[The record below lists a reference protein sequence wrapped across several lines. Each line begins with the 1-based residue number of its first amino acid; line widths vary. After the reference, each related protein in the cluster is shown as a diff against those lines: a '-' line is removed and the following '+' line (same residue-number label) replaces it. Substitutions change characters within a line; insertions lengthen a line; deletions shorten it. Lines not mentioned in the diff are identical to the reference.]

1 MKRLSTL
8 VLMATLLAACAGPA
22 TPPSEGFAIYL
33 LAEKL
38 PPAEVARADLGTLK
52 LEGEPILSTED
63 IVAYISGT
71 HQITLTPSAMERLGQ
86 LKVPV
91 SGAGIPF
98 VVCVDKE
105 PIYRGA
111 FWSPLSSL
119 SFDGV
124 AIMLLPGVLPG
135 ARLDYVRIEAN
146 SVGERPDPRSLAS
159 MLTTP
164 FASIRRRRWI
174 FCLRCRPRR
183 RPDLALAARCASGP
197 RRLSSCWNWQCA
209 RALRPRSA
217 RSLRAPIAP
226 RGRSC

>member
-22 TPPSEGFAIYL
+22 TPASEGFAIYL

-38 PPAEVARADLGTLK
+38 SPAEVARADPGTLE
-52 LEGEPILSTED
+52 LEDEPILSTED
-63 IVAYISGT
+63 IVAYARGT
-71 HQITLTPSAMERLGQ
+71 HQVTLTPSAMERLGQ

-146 SVGERPDPRSLAS
+146 SVGERPDPRSDPRILQALERAGKLVDRATPVMPTCDFTDWEHGLFGTTLLVVGPSRTRS
-159 MLTTP
+159 M
-164 FASIRRRRWI
+164 
-174 FCLRCRPRR
+174 C
-183 RPDLALAARCASGP
+183 
-197 RRLSSCWNWQCA
+197 
-209 RALRPRSA
+209 
-217 RSLRAPIAP
+217 
-226 RGRSC
+226 